1 MFREQEMHRQTLGIW
16 GPAARA
22 WIDYE
27 PSRAAAFPLATG
39 GQQRVHG
46 FPPGTPTPDGREL
59 CAGARPSLMVRRV
72 VAAVADQGLRGV
84 PQQGC

>member
-27 PSRAAAFPLATG
+27 PTRAAGFPMAPG
-39 GQQRVHG
+39 GQQRVLG
-46 FPPGTPTPDGREL
+46 FPPGPPTRL
-59 CAGARPSLMVRRV
+59 RIRLRRRPRP
-72 VAAVADQGLRGV
+72 RG
-84 PQQGC
+84 

>member
-27 PSRAAAFPLATG
+27 PSRAAGFPLAPG
-39 GQQRVHG
+39 GQQRVLG
-46 FPPGTPTPDGREL
+46 FPSGSPTPLRIRL
-59 CAGARPSLMVRRV
+59 RRRPR
-72 VAAVADQGLRGV
+72 LRG
-84 PQQGC
+84 